1 MPRRD
6 GGSRRSS
13 PLVGEEA
20 EAVGDAIT
28 DMVARLSP
36 KTRLRL
42 VAFLHLLDKPETASA
57 TFEVSEAG
65 LMRLTLAGPTEPG
78 ATAIN

>member
-1 MPRRD
+1 MQRRN
-6 GGSRRSS
+6 GGSRRAF
-13 PLVGEEA
+13 PLDGEEA
-20 EAVGDAIT
+20 EAVGDAIA
-28 DMVARLSP
+28 DMVARLPP

-42 VAFLHLLDKPETASA
+42 VAFLHLLERPETASA

-65 LMRLTLAGPTEPG
+65 LMRLTLAGPTESG